1 MFMPVSPR
9 QRHPRAGTFRIA
21 AAGLLTAMG
30 ATTLF
35 APSLVSAQSPVSPG
49 TLSISLGLQ
58 EAPQAGLWLTA
69 TNHTRIGLLG
79 TMERTSDTVDGPGDQ
94 SNSDTRMR
102 FTVGPA
108 LKWYILSN
116 TSGVSPYWLAAASVG
131 VDDRP
136 DDTRTTSYT
145 ASGGFG
151 ADWFPAP
158 LVSFGG
164 FTGVNFDYDRTRVGD
179 VTTTRSRLGTLTAG
193 LQMHV
198 YF

>member
-1 MFMPVSPR
+1 MSISPR
-9 QRHPRAGTFRIA
+9 QPHPHARILRFA
-21 AAGLLTAMG
+21 SAGLLTAI
-30 ATTLF
+30 AAYTLSS
-35 APSLVSAQSPVSPG
+35 PSVASAQSPVSPG

-58 EAPQAGLWLTA
+58 DAPQAGLWLTA
-69 TNHTRIGLLG
+69 TNHTRLGLLG
-79 TMERTSDTVDGPGDQ
+79 TMERTSDKVSGPGDQ
-94 SNSDTRMR
+94 SDSDTRMR
-102 FTVGPA
+102 YTVGPA
-108 LKWYILSN
+108 LKWYILSS
-116 TSGVSPYWLAAASVG
+116 TAGVSPYWLAAASVG

-151 ADWFPAP
+151 ADWFPTP

-164 FTGVNFDYDRTRVGD
+164 FTGVNFAYDRTRTGD
-179 VTTTRSRLGTLTAG
+179 ITTTNSRLGTVTAG